1 MTEQTSD
8 NSDEKAMVTMTLALI
23 LEFVSIGY
31 LLVSGNVEIG
41 AGILILALAV
51 YIVSS
56 YYSGIFMGIRVR

>member
-31 LLVSGNVEIG
+31 LLVSGNVEIA

>member
-8 NSDEKAMVTMTLALI
+8 NSDEKAMVTEILALI

>member
-31 LLVSGNVEIG
+31 LLVSGNVEIA
-41 AGILILALAV
+41 AGILILALV
-51 YIVSS
+51 VFIVSC
-56 YYSGIFMGIRVR
+56 YYKGIFRGIVAK